1 MIFTRLSF
9 YWNLS
14 SFGFLTRVPHRLEG
28 NRAKISIAMEQ
39 LFTPPQTPTAFP
51 SVALH
56 SYQDLS
62 WQPIVVFS
70 HLRWNSVTQRPQHLL
85 KRLSVHHPILF
96 VEEPIDHDTKVKGTA
111 NIEQVEE
118 NITVFQPRIGWE
130 SMTQELAPMLED
142 QFLEMGISDPILW
155 FYSPMFIDIADT
167 LSYSKIVYDC
177 MDELSAFLGAPQS
190 LLSKEEKLLQLSDVV
205 FTGGKS
211 LYESKRQRHANV
223 HCFPSS
229 VDEKHFKKVFKS
241 STPIPADISAIKP
254 PVVGFYGVVD
264 ERLDLSLI
272 DQIALKRSEVSFVI
286 IGPVVKIDPAS
297 LPVRKNI
304 HYLGKKDYAD
314 LPSYLKAFD
323 IAMMP
328 FALNNATRFISPT
341 KTLEFM
347 AAKKPI
353 ISTAIYDVVRDYSEV
368 VSIVSSV
375 EAFSTA
381 ITEYL
386 EETESQ
392 CSKRE
397 RKQEAVIAKTS
408 WDRTASAMQRLISIE
423 SIATKSYL
431 SPALSYSV

>member
-1 MIFTRLSF
+1 
-9 YWNLS
+9 
-14 SFGFLTRVPHRLEG
+14 
-28 NRAKISIAMEQ
+28 MEQ
-39 LFTPPQTPTAFP
+39 LLTPPQSSTVFPTVTL
-51 SVALH
+51 S

-62 WQPIVVFS
+62 SQPIVVFS

-85 KRLSVHHPILF
+85 KRLSAHHPILF
-96 VEEPIDHDTKVKGTA
+96 VEEPIDHDAKEKGTA
-111 NIEQVEE
+111 KIEQVEE
-118 NITVFQPRIGWE
+118 NITLLQPRISWE
-130 SMTQELAPMLED
+130 NMSQELVPILEE

-155 FYSPMFIDIADT
+155 FYSPMFIDVADS

-241 STPIPADISAIKP
+241 STPIPADISTIKP

-264 ERLDLSLI
+264 ERLDLDLI
-272 DQIALKRSEVSFVI
+272 DQIALKRPEVSFVI
-286 IGPVVKIDPAS
+286 IGPVVKINPAS

-304 HYLGKKDYAD
+304 HYLGKKEYAE

-328 FALNNATRFISPT
+328 FALNDATRFISPT

-353 ISTAIYDVVRDYSEV
+353 ISTAIYDVVRDYRDV
-368 VSIVSSV
+368 VSIVSTV
-375 EAFSTA
+375 EAFSNA
-381 ITEYL
+381 ITAYL

-392 CSKRE
+392 CSNRE

-408 WDRTASAMQRLISIE
+408 WDRTASAMRDLISVE
-423 SIATKSYL
+423 SIATKSYVA
-431 SPALSYSV
+431 PALSYTT